1 MEEPKKPDSKNK
13 QKVSI
18 NFSLNYKI
26 ISIVLVVLLILSI
39 ALWRPWV
46 RDAENR
52 VINVTGEATVT
63 AEADEF
69 IFYPNW
75 MFTAA
80 TEQEGLTQVAAKST
94 EVVTKLKELGVPEQN
109 IKVTSS
115 GTDSIGMYYPER
127 EAGSDITYYLNI
139 QVTTTSKEQAQ
150 TVQDYLI
157 TTAPTGSI
165 TPQGGFSDSKQKE
178 LESQARDEATKDA
191 RNKADQTAGN
201 LGFKVGKVK
210 TVSDLTPGYGVYP
223 MMDTAISSSVGVASD
238 KIAVMPGTN
247 DLNYTITVE
256 YYIK

>member
-1 MEEPKKPDSKNK
+1 VLKNNSSTR
-13 QKVSI
+13 QNI
-18 NFSLNYKI
+18 TFSLNYKV
-26 ISIVLVVLLILSI
+26 ISIVLAMLLVL
-39 ALWRPWV
+39 ATAFTARPWV

-52 VINVTGEATVT
+52 VISVTGEATVT

-75 MFTAA
+75 SYTA
-80 TEQEGLTQVAAKST
+80 TNEQEGLSQVSAKSK
-94 EVVTKLKELGVPEQN
+94 EVVTKLKELGIPEQN

-115 GTDSIGMYYPER
+115 GTDSNGMYYPER
-127 EAGSDITYYLNI
+127 ELGTNPTYYLTI

-157 TTAPTGSI
+157 DTGPTGSI
-165 TPQGGFSDSKQKE
+165 TPQGGFSDTKQKE

-191 RNKADQTAGN
+191 RAKADQTASN

-210 TVSDLTPGYGVYP
+210 TVSDLTPGYGIYP
-223 MMDTAISSSVGVASD
+223 MMDTAVTNSNGAVSD
-238 KIAVMPGTN
+238 KIAVQPGTN

-256 YYIK
+256 YYIE